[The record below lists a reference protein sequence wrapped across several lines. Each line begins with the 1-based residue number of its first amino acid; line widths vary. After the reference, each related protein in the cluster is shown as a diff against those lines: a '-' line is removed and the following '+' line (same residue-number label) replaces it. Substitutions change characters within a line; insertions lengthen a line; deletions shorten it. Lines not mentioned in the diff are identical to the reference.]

1 MLDKTEIKVFAMR
14 NEIYDSGN
22 FARVI
27 LFKVGNKFFLFRGVQ
42 YFEINNDHF
51 EETYEEITNKT
62 IIDNLV
68 SIHNEVIEE
77 VISKGLTS
85 IEPERF
91 YIVENKNCLIE
102 LKDVVSSE
110 NLI

>member
-68 SIHNEVIEE
+68 SIHNEVI
-77 VISKGLTS
+77 SKGLTS

>member
-68 SIHNEVIEE
+68 SIHNEVI
-77 VISKGLTS
+77 SKGLTS
-85 IEPERF
+85 IESERF